1 LAENAVFLLTVNISQ
16 VDDPIC
22 QLLLEMRYV
31 NGWSWEAV
39 AGELRFD
46 RSWISRLHGSA
57 LKEIEKKMKHASK
70 SNKKQ

>member
-1 LAENAVFLLTVNISQ
+1 MPV
-16 VDDPIC
+16 
-22 QLLLEMRYV
+22 LLEMRYV

-57 LKEIEKKMKHASK
+57 LKEIEKKMNYASK